1 MNYEECINKIEN
13 NMAIL
18 NECHD
23 KLLNKANDIKVKMEM
38 LNKKMNIVDSMQLL
52 TFQNKIIHN
61 ELSYLNN
68 MKPIIYQSLNNTLL
82 TSSETITL
90 MTLSVTS
97 MYKNIVGNES
107 KPVKISNKKD
117 NIVKMVGDI
126 KFNLDFLDG
135 LISEIKQHNKI
146 LYGTL
151 IDNKFH
157 CNTLDI
163 NMDVKCGHIELEYKK
178 NKNDVDKTLEY
189 YVKFTNMMVEQINN
203 MILHNFLL

>member
-23 KLLNKANDIKVKMEM
+23 KLLNKANDIKVKMDM

-61 ELSYLNN
+61 ELSYLNT

-90 MTLSVTS
+90 MTLSVAS

-135 LISEIKQHNKI
+135 LILEIKQHNKI

-178 NKNDVDKTLEY
+178 NKNDVDISLGY
-189 YVKFTNMMVEQINN
+189 YVQFTNMMVEQINN
-203 MILHNFLL
+203 MILHKFLL

>member
-13 NMAIL
+13 NMKIL

-23 KLLNKANDIKVKMEM
+23 KLLNKANDIKVKMDM
-38 LNKKMNIVDSMQLL
+38 LNKKMNISDSMQLL
-52 TFQNKIIHN
+52 TFQNRIIYN
-61 ELSYLNN
+61 ELFYLNN
-68 MKPIIYQSLNNTLL
+68 MKSIIHQSLNNTLL
-82 TSSETITL
+82 SSSETITL

-97 MYKNIVGNES
+97 MYKNIVACES
-107 KPVKISNKKD
+107 KPVKNSNKKD
-117 NIVKMVGDI
+117 NVIKIVGDI

-135 LISEIKQHNKI
+135 LISEIKQHNKT

-157 CNTLDI
+157 CNTLDM

-178 NKNDVDKTLEY
+178 NKNDVEKTLDY
-189 YVKFTNMMVEQINN
+189 YVEFTNMMGEEIKN
-203 MILHNFLL
+203 MVIHNFIS

>member
-1 MNYEECINKIEN
+1 MNYDDCINKIEN
-13 NMAIL
+13 NMNIL

-23 KLLNKANDIKVKMEM
+23 KLLNKANEIKVKIDM
-38 LNKKMNIVDSMQLL
+38 LNKKMNISDTMPLL

-61 ELSYLNN
+61 ELFYLNN
-68 MKPIIYQSLNNTLL
+68 MKSIINQNLNNTMLS
-82 TSSETITL
+82 SSETITL

-97 MYKNIVGNES
+97 MYKNIIACES

-117 NIVKMVGDI
+117 NIVKIVGDI

-135 LISEIKQHNKI
+135 LISEIKQHNKT

-151 IDNKFH
+151 MTNKFH
-157 CNTLDI
+157 CETLDM

-178 NKNDVDKTLEY
+178 NKNDVDTTLNYFVTYTE
-189 YVKFTNMMVEQINN
+189 KMAEQIQN
-203 MILHNFLL
+203 MTLHNFLL